1 MSPNTPDP
9 VQIVSVSKKQR
20 RGEIRNGKTRP
31 SRRVTGLQTRDLE
44 SSGPSDSKTRG
55 CNTTFASPG
64 HLGQELGYQGGA
76 LASGAAIQLIF
87 WGSVWNDPAT
97 SPRPNEVAAAVQTL
111 LNSSY
116 FFGLKQYGVDQ
127 GPLGKTLIV
136 TSPEPPAQISSEDI
150 TGLLWDMIGDK
161 FPEPDEAG
169 GHNIYVFFL
178 PPHAGLPES
187 FYAAH
192 SNTTHYDFPFKVHR
206 AWYVWIGW
214 ASGLDPIMT
223 SLTHEVVEAYTNP
236 ENSGWMIPNTDP
248 AVSEIADICAEHT
261 GSIDGVPV
269 TSYFSFADSRQTPDN
284 ACIIPGGKSVRIFL
298 QIRGIDATNGIRDH
312 VPPGTCLRQFLES

>member
-31 SRRVTGLQTRDLE
+31 SRRAAGQQLRDSNSTLI
-44 SSGPSDSKTRG
+44 PSRG
-55 CNTTFASPG
+55 CSSVIDDALTT
-64 HLGQELGYQGGA
+64 ELAAGLSYQGGA

-136 TSPEPPAQISSEDI
+136 TSPEPPAQISVNLQFDDI
-150 TGLLWDMIGDK
+150 TDLLWDMIGDK
-161 FPEPDEAG
+161 FPQPEEVG
-169 GHNIYVFFL
+169 GNNI
-178 PPHAGLPES
+178 
-187 FYAAH
+187 
-192 SNTTHYDFPFKVHR
+192 
-206 AWYVWIGW
+206 
-214 ASGLDPIMT
+214 
-223 SLTHEVVEAYTNP
+223 
-236 ENSGWMIPNTDP
+236 
-248 AVSEIADICAEHT
+248 
-261 GSIDGVPV
+261 
-269 TSYFSFADSRQTPDN
+269 
-284 ACIIPGGKSVRIFL
+284 
-298 QIRGIDATNGIRDH
+298 
-312 VPPGTCLRQFLES
+312 